1 MNLRNSSKSEKKKRK
16 KEIEEHSSSSSL
28 SSSFQAPFLSQ
39 GRGLISIST
48 FHRSRIVVVFQ
59 FFPRDDELKDKQT
72 FDPPLPAQTNE
83 FERISWCRRERYW
96 KEGVGERERG
106 RGGGVG
112 G

>member
-1 MNLRNSSKSEKKKRK
+1 MNLRNSSKSEQKKRK

-39 GRGLISIST
+39 GRGLIST